1 MNALEQFT
9 PLMDAVIS
17 HIHEG
22 VILTDYKGKVLF
34 HNPAADEMLGFPHFD
49 SVGAI
54 MESTGVDLNKSLTL
68 PANRNLHTGHRVLDR
83 YRFEQRITRNGKT
96 RFLEVNA
103 TTVPVPGESDPI
115 RLMVMA
121 DVTDKRRLEAVLK
134 DNQVSGIITQ
144 DPRMIEITAMM
155 EQISPTKASVLLQ
168 GESGTGKSLL
178 ARMIHQRSKRSSKPL
193 VEVNCAAIPETL
205 LESELFGHVKGAF
218 TGATQDR
225 EGRLQAADG
234 GTLFLDEISELPL
247 HLQPKLLKA
256 LEEQRFQMVGS
267 NHTVNVDVRI
277 LAASNQNLRELV
289 DNGSFR
295 ADLFYRLAVI
305 PVEIP
310 ALRDRPGDIP
320 LLIRYI
326 CDQLVSRGYPDNLD
340 CDQDAMQLMMDY
352 PWPGNVRELSNAIE
366 HGMILAEQGRVKA
379 SSLPFAIRHHRESE
393 SIKPSS
399 ESAPLPSTGSRPYT
413 DDPHKREIL
422 DTLDACNGNRAEAAR
437 QLGIDRSTLWRRMHR
452 LKLI

>member
-34 HNPAADEMLGFPHFD
+34 HNPAADELLGFPEFD
-49 SVGAI
+49 TVGEIQAA
-54 MESTGVDLNKSLTL
+54 TGIDLHKSLTT
-68 PANRNLHTGHRVLDR
+68 PANTDIITGRVVFDQH
-83 YRFEQRITRNGKT
+83 RFEQRITCNGKT

-103 TTVPVPGESDPI
+103 TMVPVPGEPAPLN
-115 RLMVMA
+115 LMVMS
-121 DVTDKRRLEAVLK
+121 DITDKRRLQAVLN
-134 DNQVSGIITQ
+134 DSRTSGLTTR
-144 DPRMIEITAMM
+144 DPRMIEIAAMI
-155 EQISPTKASVLLQ
+155 EHIAPTRASVLLQ

-178 ARMIHQRSKRSSKPL
+178 ARMIHQKSKRRHAPM

-234 GTLFLDEISELPL
+234 GALFLDEISELPL

-256 LEEQRFQMVGS
+256 LEEQSFQMVGS
-267 NHTVNVDVRI
+267 DKTVKVDVRI
-277 LAASNQNLRELV
+277 IAASNQNLRDLV
-289 DNGSFR
+289 DAGTFR
-295 ADLFYRLAVI
+295 ADLYYRLAVI

-320 LLIRYI
+320 LLIRHI
-326 CDQLVSRGYPDNLD
+326 CDQLVSRGYPANIE
-340 CDQDAMQLMMDY
+340 CDDEAMQLMMDY
-352 PWPGNVRELSNAIE
+352 PWPGNVRELTNAVE
-366 HGMILAEQGRVKA
+366 HGMILARNGRVTA
-379 SSLPFAIRHHRESE
+379 SALPYDVRHYRSHRDDTRAQA
-393 SIKPSS
+393 PVAG
-399 ESAPLPSTGSRPYT
+399 SAAAET
-413 DDPHKREIL
+413 DPHKKEIL
-422 DTLDACNGNRAEAAR
+422 DALEDSNGNRAEAAR
-437 QLGIDRSTLWRRMHR
+437 KLGIDRSTLWRRMHR

>member
-1 MNALEQFT
+1 VNALEQFT

-22 VILTDYKGKVLF
+22 VILIDYKGKILF
-34 HNPAADEMLGFPHFD
+34 HNPAAEELLGFPDFD
-49 SVGAI
+49 SVGGI
-54 MESTGVDLNKSLTL
+54 QKSTGIDLQKSLNAPTSRSL
-68 PANRNLHTGHRVLDR
+68 VAGRATIDQH
-83 YRFEQRITRNGKT
+83 RFEQRITRNGKT
-96 RFLEVNA
+96 RFLEINA
-103 TTVPVPGESDPI
+103 TSVPMPGEPDPI

-121 DVTDKRRLEAVLK
+121 DITDKRRLQAVLN
-134 DNQVSGIITQ
+134 DNQTSGMITQ

-155 EQISPTKASVLLQ
+155 EHIAPTKASVLLQ

-178 ARMIHQRSKRSSKPL
+178 ARMIHRRGERHNAPL
-193 VEVNCAAIPETL
+193 VEINCAAIPESL

-225 EGRLQAADG
+225 DGRLQAANG

-256 LEEQRFQMVGS
+256 LEEQAFQMVGS
-267 NHTVNVDVRI
+267 DKTVNVDVRI
-277 LAASNQNLRELV
+277 IAASNQNLRELV
-289 DNGSFR
+289 DAGSFR

-326 CDQLVSRGYPDNLD
+326 CDQLVSRGYPDNLE
-340 CDQDAMQLMMDY
+340 CDKESMQLMMDY
-352 PWPGNVRELSNAIE
+352 PWPGNVRELSNAVE
-366 HGMILAEQGRVKA
+366 HGMILAENGRVKA
-379 SSLPFAIRHHRESE
+379 SSLPFDIRHHHNSKHNAFGQPERVPTPTAS
-393 SIKPSS
+393 
-399 ESAPLPSTGSRPYT
+399 PLEDS
-413 DDPHKREIL
+413 KQEIL
-422 DTLDACNGNRAEAAR
+422 DALKASNGNRAEAAR
-437 QLGIDRSTLWRRMHR
+437 KLGIDRSTLWRRMHR
-452 LKLI
+452 LELV

>member
-34 HNPAADEMLGFPHFD
+34 HNPAADELLGFPRFD
-49 SVGAI
+49 SVGDIQA
-54 MESTGVDLNKSLTL
+54 STGIDLNKSLTT
-68 PANRNLHTGHRVLDR
+68 PANTNLVAGRKRIDHQ
-83 YRFEQRITRNGKT
+83 RFEQRITRNGKT
-96 RFLEVNA
+96 RFLEVNS
-103 TTVPVPGESDPI
+103 TIVPVPGEPDPI

-121 DVTDKRRLEAVLK
+121 DVTDKRRLQAVLN
-134 DNQVSGIITQ
+134 DNSTSGLVTQ

-155 EQISPTKASVLLQ
+155 EQIAPTRASVLLQ

-178 ARMIHQRSKRSSKPL
+178 ARMIHQRSERHSAPL

-225 EGRLQAADG
+225 VGKLQAADG

-256 LEEQRFQMVGS
+256 LEEQSFQMVGS
-267 NHTVNVDVRI
+267 DKTVKVDVRI
-277 LAASNQNLRELV
+277 IAASNQNLRDLV
-289 DNGSFR
+289 DAGNFR
-295 ADLFYRLAVI
+295 ADLYYRLAVI
-305 PVEIP
+305 PMEIP
-310 ALRDRPGDIP
+310 ALRERPGDIP
-320 LLIRYI
+320 LLIRYS
-326 CDQLVSRGYPDNLD
+326 CDQLVSRGYPDNLN

-352 PWPGNVRELSNAIE
+352 PWPGNVRELTNAVE
-366 HGMILAEQGRVKA
+366 HGMILAENGRVKA
-379 SSLPFAIRHHRESE
+379 SSLPYDIRHYHNSGDADGPPSRSNSAQGES
-393 SIKPSS
+393 
-399 ESAPLPSTGSRPYT
+399 
-413 DDPHKREIL
+413 DPHKREIL
-422 DTLDACNGNRAEAAR
+422 HALDASNGNRAEAAR
-437 QLGIDRSTLWRRMHR
+437 KLGIDRSTLWRRMHR

>member
-34 HNPAADEMLGFPHFD
+34 HNPAADEMLGYPPFD
-49 SVGAI
+49 SI
-54 MESTGVDLNKSLTL
+54 RNIRDSTGFDLRHCLPKPAAQKSMVSDQTFID
-68 PANRNLHTGHRVLDR
+68 HQ
-83 YRFEQRITRNGKT
+83 RFEQRITRNGAT
-96 RFLEVNA
+96 RFLEVNS
-103 TTVPVPGESDPI
+103 TTVPVLGEPEPI

-121 DVTDKRRLEAVLK
+121 DITDKRRLQAVLD
-134 DNQVSGIITQ
+134 DNRNSGMVTQ
-144 DPRMIEITAMM
+144 DPRMLEVTAMM
-155 EQISPTKASVLLQ
+155 EHIAPTRASVLLQ

-178 ARMIHQRSKRSSKPL
+178 ARMIHHKSDRHGSPL
-193 VEVNCAAIPETL
+193 VEINCAAIPEAL

-225 EGRLQAADG
+225 EGRMQAASG

-256 LEEQRFQMVGS
+256 LDEQCFQMVGS
-267 NHTVNVDVRI
+267 DKNVKVDVRI
-277 LAASNQNLRELV
+277 ISASNQNLRKLV
-289 DNGSFR
+289 DEGDFR
-295 ADLFYRLAVI
+295 ADLYYRLAVI

-326 CDQLVSRGYPDNLD
+326 CDKLVSRGYPANLD
-340 CDQDAMQLMMDY
+340 CDPDAMQLMMDY
-352 PWPGNVRELSNAIE
+352 PWAGNVRELSNAVE
-366 HGMILAEQGRVKA
+366 HGMILAKNGRVKA
-379 SSLPFAIRHHRESE
+379 SSLPFAIRHYRPNGGSDARQE
-393 SIKPSS
+393 
-399 ESAPLPSTGSRPYT
+399 ATGKQHYET
-413 DDPHKREIL
+413 DPHKREIL
-422 DTLDACNGNRAEAAR
+422 DALEQSNGNRAQAAR
-437 QLGIDRSTLWRRMHR
+437 LLGIDRSTLWRRMHR
-452 LKLI
+452 LNLVDN